1 MFRLSVNGSWPLQ
14 SFSNFADVTLAV
26 EQLSLHVDISM
37 PPTALWIQAR
47 GNKLSVAGMLA
58 CVHNLIRNAVE
69 TVWFLNVDNGGLILS

>member
-37 PPTALWIQAR
+37 PWMDIHQLHYGFKPEAT
-47 GNKLSVAGMLA
+47 S
-58 CVHNLIRNAVE
+58 
-69 TVWFLNVDNGGLILS
+69 